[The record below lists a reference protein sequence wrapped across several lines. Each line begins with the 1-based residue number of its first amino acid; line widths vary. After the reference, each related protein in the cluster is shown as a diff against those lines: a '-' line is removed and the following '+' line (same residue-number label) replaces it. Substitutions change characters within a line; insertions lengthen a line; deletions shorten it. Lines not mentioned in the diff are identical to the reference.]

1 MNKRLTKSTAL
12 ACGAAMLA
20 VAALIGATPA
30 HAFKISYQYFSE
42 VYDPHE
48 LGYAGDD
55 RDFWTVV
62 LGNPFGTSKP
72 ALDKIVTDAMAS
84 TRIGKRTRF
93 TTTPNDSARTAYRI
107 IMLINGNTKT
117 GYRICDYSPD
127 RPLGPG
133 NHNGKIEVVATY
145 CRGSSPLTQAAGT
158 VSASGADDPE
168 FRQFI
173 RQLMANL
180 LPTQNPERPRG
191 GADRL
196 H

>member
-1 MNKRLTKSTAL
+1 MVGAHSDLGKGFGDVAQRGERAFPRVEVFVVPVRVRVEAGGSDDGLPESRLVFTDSN
-12 ACGAAMLA
+12 GAEQTIYL
-20 VAALIGATPA
+20 PA
-30 HAFKISYQYFSE
+30 I
-42 VYDPHE
+42 
-48 LGYAGDD
+48 
-55 RDFWTVV
+55 T
-62 LGNPFGTSKP
+62 
-72 ALDKIVTDAMAS
+72 
-84 TRIGKRTRF
+84 
-93 TTTPNDSARTAYRI
+93 
-107 IMLINGNTKT
+107 
-117 GYRICDYSPD
+117 
-127 RPLGPG
+127 LGPG
-133 NHNGKIEVVATY
+133 GEQCFWISATGSSYLCTENDTEPDSSMLARGAPVSWRTLQPGYKIEVVATY